1 MKKISIIIFS
11 LILILFSIGTLYA
24 SDSIDVTTEDTF
36 YFYSTD
42 SLAADDGYYAA
53 VVVDGT
59 PYYLDDTEYDKL
71 CEYSTNFA
79 EGLIYQ
85 FQDTS
90 STQDIKMGYVKVGS
104 LVTPGNPV
112 GDFERNVDKEFSF
125 DYEIGQVGLNKNA
138 HIITKLNLDD

>member
-59 PYYLDDTEYDKL
+59 PYYLDDR
-71 CEYSTNFA
+71 
-79 EGLIYQ
+79 I
-85 FQDTS
+85 
-90 STQDIKMGYVKVGS
+90 
-104 LVTPGNPV
+104 
-112 GDFERNVDKEFSF
+112 
-125 DYEIGQVGLNKNA
+125 
-138 HIITKLNLDD
+138 